1 MYLDSGEGILATLG
15 IKGGITLGSMGT
27 RGSRIFFKTPHISPA
42 DLEGVNALIIISQE
56 SLKNVMTVPR
66 D

>member
-27 RGSRIFFKTPHISPA
+27 RGSGIFFKTPIAP
-42 DLEGVNALIIISQE
+42 LQLWRE
-56 SLKNVMTVPR
+56 
-66 D
+66 